1 MNLTYFLGSRRN
13 VLRAMLGVLGLGA
26 FPIQAAEPPPPP
38 PIRILILGD
47 SQAQGLAGGFV
58 RLYLRQPNIRVLDR
72 SKIGTGLSHPNFDWP
87 AQARKLADTEHAD
100 IAIVMFGANDR
111 PTIRLHNDD
120 TITQSRVAAF
130 TKSYGEKVSQVVQAL
145 KTHDKPV
152 IWVGH
157 PQVRDANY
165 NYDMALLNG
174 IFADKAAR
182 AGAMFIPLWKV
193 FTGADGNYNAYGPG
207 IDGQTTRLRADDGV
221 HLSRDGYDV
230 LARYL
235 VKQTHGAL
243 SPDPGG

>member
-1 MNLTYFLGSRRN
+1 LHCAITALALAA
-13 VLRAMLGVLGLGA
+13 VPL
-26 FPIQAAEPPPPP
+26 QAAEPPPPP
-38 PIRILILGD
+38 PIRILVMGD

-87 AQARKLADTEHAD
+87 ANAAKLAETEHAD
-100 IAIVMFGANDR
+100 IVIVMFGANDR

-120 TITQSRVAAF
+120 TVTQSRVADF
-130 TKSYGEKVSQVVQAL
+130 TKSYGDKVTQVVQAL
-145 KTHDKPV
+145 KAHHLPV

-157 PQVRDANY
+157 PQVRDSNY
-165 NYDMALLNG
+165 NYDMSLLNG
-174 IFADKAAR
+174 IFADKAAQ
-182 AGAMFIPLWKV
+182 AGAVFIPLWKE
-193 FTGADGNYNAYGPG
+193 FAGADGNYNAYGPG

-235 VKQTHGAL
+235 VQQTNGAL
-243 SPDPGG
+243 SPDPNPGK